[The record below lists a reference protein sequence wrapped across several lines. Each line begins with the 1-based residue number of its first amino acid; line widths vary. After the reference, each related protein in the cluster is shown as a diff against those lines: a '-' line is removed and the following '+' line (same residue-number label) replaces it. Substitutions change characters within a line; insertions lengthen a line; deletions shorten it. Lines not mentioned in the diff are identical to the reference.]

1 MLSRRAAEFVLVA
14 ATASCTAMRQ
24 PATPQEQAV
33 SPATKPEAP
42 AAPSEDTLAGWL
54 TARLPQGGT
63 LTSRPDGTIA
73 IEHTVQESETLDDIA
88 SAYVELT
95 QIYLADDVARAIRDE
110 NQMVKN
116 APVEKGTKL
125 RIPEILSARP
135 KSPAEGRLGWSE
147 TDGLRGVYMRAFV
160 AARKGFLPMLDTMA
174 ARGMNLVVID
184 VKDAN
189 GRITYPSKVPLA
201 TEIGA
206 NSAPQIKN
214 LSRTIEF
221 AHARGI
227 RVAMRIVC
235 FADDLL
241 SRKRG
246 DLAVQ
251 HVQKRPLYIGWMDPS
266 NETVQNYVLDL
277 AKEAIEAGADEIQLD
292 YVRYPV
298 EHVENADFKLRERN
312 LRRTHVIRDFVRKV
326 HTVTQAS
333 NVPLSV
339 DIFGIVAEG
348 VKTDIENLG
357 QDPGLLARECEALSP
372 MVYPSHYPRGFH
384 GYDEPGAHPELVRVG
399 VSNLLNLI
407 RKHKPSKDEEQSKER
422 AVVRPWIQGMPWH
435 APSFGPQYIA
445 DQVGH
450 ADKAGATGWMVW
462 NPGMD
467 YTATWQ
473 GVPVSAKHRRAAV
486 TSKPSESKASE
497 SKATESKANESKA
510 DETSASAEN
519 ETETK

>member
-1 MLSRRAAEFVLVA
+1 MGCAAVRA
-14 ATASCTAMRQ
+14 
-24 PATPQEQAV
+24 PATPAP
-33 SPATKPEAP
+33 PAAAPQPQPEPP
-42 AAPSEDTLAGWL
+42 AAPPENTLAGWL
-54 TARLPQGGT
+54 TARLPKGGA
-63 LTSRPDGTIA
+63 LTALADGTIA
-73 IEHTVQESETLDDIA
+73 IEHAVQDNESLQDIA
-88 SAYVELT
+88 TAYLELT
-95 QIYLADDVARAIRDE
+95 QIYLADDLARAIRDT
-110 NQMVKN
+110 NQLPKS
-116 APVEKGTKL
+116 ASPEKGTKL
-125 RIPEILSARP
+125 RIPEILSALP

-147 TDGLRGVYMRAFV
+147 TDGLRGVYLRAFV

-189 GRITYPSKVPLA
+189 GRITYPSKVALA
-201 TEIGA
+201 NEIGA
-206 NSAPQIKN
+206 AGSPQIKN
-214 LSRTIEF
+214 LARTIEF

-251 HVQKRPLYIGWMDPS
+251 HVQKRPLYIGWLDPS
-266 NETVQNYVLDL
+266 NEVVQNYVVDL
-277 AKEAIEAGADEIQLD
+277 ATEAIDAGADEIQLD

-298 EHVENADFKLRERN
+298 EHVENADFHLRERK
-312 LRRTHVIRDFVRKV
+312 LRRTEVIRDFVRRV
-326 HTVTQAS
+326 HTVTQAHS
-333 NVPLSV
+333 VPLSV

-348 VKTDIENLG
+348 FKTDIENLG
-357 QDPGLLARECEALSP
+357 QDPALLARECEALSP

-384 GYDEPGAHPELVRVG
+384 GYDEPGDHPELVRVG

-407 RKHKPSKDEEQSKER
+407 RKHKPRHKEEEEPRER

-462 NPGMD
+462 NPSQD

-473 GVPVSAKHRRAAV
+473 GIPVSAKNRRAAPA
-486 TSKPSESKASE
+486 SK
-497 SKATESKANESKA
+497 
-510 DETSASAEN
+510 
-519 ETETK
+519 

>member
-1 MLSRRAAEFVLVA
+1 MALTIANIEARSLPLVRWANGVVLSAAMIG
-14 ATASCTAMRQ
+14 CTATRSPVT
-24 PATPQEQAV
+24 PAAQ
-33 SPATKPEAP
+33 AP
-42 AAPSEDTLAGWL
+42 AAVIAQPDPPSAPSEDTLAGWL
-54 TARLPQGGT
+54 TARLPKGGT
-63 LTSRPDGTIA
+63 LTSRADGTIA
-73 IEHTVQESETLDDIA
+73 IDHAVQVNESLQDIA
-88 SAYVELT
+88 AAYVELT
-95 QIYLADDVARAIRDE
+95 QIYLADDLARAIRDE
-110 NQMVKN
+110 NQLPKN
-116 APVEKGTKL
+116 ATLEKGTTV
-125 RIPEILSARP
+125 RIPEVLSAVP

-147 TDGLRGVYMRAFV
+147 TDGLRGVYVRAFV

-189 GRITYPSKVPLA
+189 GRVTYPSKVPLA
-201 TEIGA
+201 NEIGA
-206 NSAPQIKN
+206 VNSPQIKN
-214 LSRTIEF
+214 LARTIEF

-266 NETVQNYVLDL
+266 SDAVQQYVVDL
-277 AKEAIEAGADEIQLD
+277 ATEAMEAGADEIQLD

-298 EHVENADFKLRERN
+298 EHVENADFHLRERG
-312 LRRTHVIRDFVRKV
+312 LKRTEVVRDFVRRV
-326 HTVTQAS
+326 HTVTQAHS
-333 NVPLSV
+333 VPLSV

-384 GYDEPGAHPELVRVG
+384 GYDEPGDHPELVRVG

-407 RKHKPSKDEEQSKER
+407 RRHKPRHKDEEASR
-422 AVVRPWIQGMPWH
+422 ATAVVRPWIQGMPWH

-462 NPGMD
+462 NPSQD

-473 GVPVSAKHRRAAV
+473 GIPVSAKNSSRRA
-486 TSKPSESKASE
+486 
-497 SKATESKANESKA
+497 ANESK
-510 DETSASAEN
+510 
-519 ETETK
+519 